1 MVGVADCKNSHEM
14 VREMAVSWDWKSRGD
29 AW

>member
-1 MVGVADCKNSHEM
+1 VVGVADCKNSHEM

-29 AW
+29 A